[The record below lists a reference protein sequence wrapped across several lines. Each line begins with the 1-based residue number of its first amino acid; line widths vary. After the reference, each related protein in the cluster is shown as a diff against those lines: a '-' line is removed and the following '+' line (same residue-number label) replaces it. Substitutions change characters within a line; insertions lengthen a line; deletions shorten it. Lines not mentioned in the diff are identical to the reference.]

1 MINLFSVGEK
11 VSMLYRCRFVWLPFQ
26 VALCLF
32 AIAAPA
38 VAQAGRTNR
47 QFVHDLFFQGP
58 VDPQEMEPANAARIE
73 QAAND
78 SANEIAKLVGFGI
91 SSVPLGSS
99 SAGFSYFRDPAT
111 GELSLKSRSFGPV
124 FAERPLTN
132 GRGVMNVGFSY
143 QHARTEYSQDFDTA
157 DGRDTGIPVFD
168 NIVTFRSDGLQQFIT
183 RRSFLE
189 SVVDTYSLF
198 GSVGLTDRIDIGV
211 TVPIVRVELNGS
223 ADDGYDV
230 TRTYGAPT
238 EQGAATRASVSGPRG
253 IRPVLGLTSQSASGI
268 GDVVVRGKVAL
279 TSQRGGQGAAVALDM
294 TLPTGDE
301 EEFLGRGNVTG
312 RFLFLASKAV
322 GARASAYGNAGYR
335 FGEENK
341 EAQYV
346 AGMDV
351 SLLPKDRLTVAVSF
365 LGRSLQDASSLERQQ
380 TVQRVTNNLGNTPAE
395 LSDVRVDRFFWNSD
409 TVNFNQLS
417 TEFKVHLGGQWL
429 LTGAVLFP
437 LNNTDLQPKPVSFFG
452 LEWAGGR

>member
-1 MINLFSVGEK
+1 MSFLRRSLCVFLYAVVSV
-11 VSMLYRCRFVWLPFQ
+11 LTL
-26 VALCLF
+26 
-32 AIAAPA
+32 AAPA
-38 VAQAGRTNR
+38 VAQSGRTNR

-91 SSVPLGSS
+91 SSLPLGSS

-132 GRGVMNVGFSY
+132 GRGVLNVGFSY
-143 QHARTEYSQDFDTA
+143 QHATTEYSQDFDTA

-189 SVVDTYSLF
+189 SVVDTYALF
-198 GSVGLTDRIDIGV
+198 ASVGVTDRIDVGV
-211 TVPIVRVELNGS
+211 TVPIVSVELNGS

-230 TRTYGAPT
+230 TRTYNAPT
-238 EQGAATRASVSGPRG
+238 PQGASTRAAVSAPAGV
-253 IRPVLGLTSQSASGI
+253 RPVLGLSTQSASGI
-268 GDVVVRGKVAL
+268 GDIVLRSKIAL
-279 TSQRGGQGAAVALDM
+279 TSQRGGEGVAVAVDV
-294 TLPTGDE
+294 TVPTGDE
-301 EEFLGRGNVTG
+301 EEFLGRGNATG
-312 RFLFLASKAV
+312 RVLLLASKAIR
-322 GARASAYGNAGYR
+322 GRASAYGNAGYR

-351 SLLPKDRLTVAVSF
+351 SLLPRDRLTVAVSF

-409 TVNFNQLS
+409 TINFNQLA

-429 LTGAVLFP
+429 ATGAVLFP
-437 LNNTDLQPKPVSFFG
+437 LNNRDLQPKPVTLVG

>member
-1 MINLFSVGEK
+1 
-11 VSMLYRCRFVWLPFQ
+11 
-26 VALCLF
+26 
-32 AIAAPA
+32 
-38 VAQAGRTNR
+38 
-47 QFVHDLFFQGP
+47 
-58 VDPQEMEPANAARIE
+58 
-73 QAAND
+73 
-78 SANEIAKLVGFGI
+78 
-91 SSVPLGSS
+91 
-99 SAGFSYFRDPAT
+99 
-111 GELSLKSRSFGPV
+111 
-124 FAERPLTN
+124 
-132 GRGVMNVGFSY
+132 
-143 QHARTEYSQDFDTA
+143 
-157 DGRDTGIPVFD
+157 
-168 NIVTFRSDGLQQFIT
+168 
-183 RRSFLE
+183 
-189 SVVDTYSLF
+189 
-198 GSVGLTDRIDIGV
+198 
-211 TVPIVRVELNGS
+211 
-223 ADDGYDV
+223 
-230 TRTYGAPT
+230 
-238 EQGAATRASVSGPRG
+238 
-253 IRPVLGLTSQSASGI
+253 
-268 GDVVVRGKVAL
+268 
-279 TSQRGGQGAAVALDM
+279 M